1 MSRFNLTLKHVP
13 EVRIEKVDRLS
24 KRPDLKVEI
33 KNDNKNQKLIKEE
46 WIRGIMKVVEKIKS
60 AREKDKEV
68 VRVVEEM

>member
-1 MSRFNLTLKHVP
+1 LKHVP

>member
-1 MSRFNLTLKHVP
+1 MKHVP